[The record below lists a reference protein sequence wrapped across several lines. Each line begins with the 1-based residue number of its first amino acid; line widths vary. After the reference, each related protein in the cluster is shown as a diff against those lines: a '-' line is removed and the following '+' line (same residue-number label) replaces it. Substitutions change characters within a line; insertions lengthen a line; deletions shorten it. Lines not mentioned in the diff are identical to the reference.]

1 MTYCILLSI
10 SNILKIIYE
19 NIKEDFKLRIKIHW
33 QKIIIILSIIAIF
46 PLSNAIKTELD
57 KIHEES
63 NSSLNR
69 ANEEWKPF
77 GNSELDSYLN
87 SNSKVFTIEGKLLKR
102 IPYES
107 SSEEML
113 YDFEV
118 ESIVIQTST
127 GSKKYEIDKVHI
139 LVIAFNDFVDW
150 DQYLKSN
157 QEFNGI
163 TIGLKNYKGI
173 GRSSLEL
180 LDVDNSH
187 EKESLNRSDKKM
199 PDSDDTTEAS
209 TSTEKVDLDNYYN
222 SVQAAIDEMNN
233 KTGDTLSMERTSVTP
248 GIKINLSPLIASYS
262 VSEQRAI
269 IDALNETFY
278 NIAQNNGV
286 NSPKFYYYVNN
297 EEIAVN
303 RYIMDPSS
311 VKFKGVLK
319 N

>member
-1 MTYCILLSI
+1 M
-10 SNILKIIYE
+10 KIK
-19 NIKEDFKLRIKIHW
+19 KEDFKLGIKIHW
-33 QKIIIILSIIAIF
+33 QKIVILLSLIAIF
-46 PLSNAIKTELD
+46 PLANAIKTELNR
-57 KIHEES
+57 IHEES
-63 NSSLNR
+63 NSTLTR
-69 ANEEWKPF
+69 ANEEWRPF
-77 GNSELDSYLN
+77 GNTELDSYLN

-102 IPYES
+102 LPYKS
-107 SSEEML
+107 NSEEML
-113 YDFEV
+113 YEFEV

-127 GSKKYEIDKVHI
+127 GSKKYEIDKAHI
-139 LVIAFNDFVDW
+139 IVITFNDFVDW

-157 QEFNGI
+157 LEFNGI
-163 TIGLKNYKGI
+163 TIGLKDYKEI

-180 LDVDNSH
+180 LDVKYSD
-187 EKESLNRSDKKM
+187 EKESLKRSDQKM
-199 PDSDDTTEAS
+199 PDSEDTTDTS

-222 SVQAAIDEMNN
+222 SIQSAIDEMNN

-269 IDALNETFY
+269 VGALNETFY
-278 NIAQNNGV
+278 NIARNNGV
-286 NSPKFYYYVNN
+286 NSPKFYYYINN

-303 RYIMDPSS
+303 HYIMDPSS

>member
-1 MTYCILLSI
+1 M
-10 SNILKIIYE
+10 KIK
-19 NIKEDFKLRIKIHW
+19 KEDFKLGIKIHW
-33 QKIIIILSIIAIF
+33 QKIVILLSLIAIF
-46 PLSNAIKTELD
+46 PLANAIKTELNR
-57 KIHEES
+57 IHEES
-63 NSSLNR
+63 NSTLTR
-69 ANEEWKPF
+69 ANEEWRPF
-77 GNSELDSYLN
+77 GNTELDSYLN

-102 IPYES
+102 LPYES
-107 SSEEML
+107 NSEEML
-113 YDFEV
+113 YEFEV

-127 GSKKYEIDKVHI
+127 GSKKYEIDKAHI
-139 LVIAFNDFVDW
+139 IVITFNDFVDW

-157 QEFNGI
+157 LEFNGI
-163 TIGLKNYKGI
+163 TIGLKDYKEI

-180 LDVDNSH
+180 LDVKYSD

-209 TSTEKVDLDNYYN
+209 TPTEKVDLDNYYN

-233 KTGDTLSMERTSVTP
+233 KTGDTLSMERTSITP

-262 VSEQRAI
+262 VSDQRAI
-269 IDALNETFY
+269 IGALNETFY
-278 NIAQNNGV
+278 NIAKNNGV
-286 NSPKFYYYVNN
+286 NSPRFYYYIDN

-311 VKFKGVLK
+311 VKFKGILK

>member
-1 MTYCILLSI
+1 M
-10 SNILKIIYE
+10 KIE
-19 NIKEDFKLRIKIHW
+19 KEDFKLRIKIHW

-46 PLSNAIKTELD
+46 PLSSAIKTELD
-57 KIHEES
+57 RIHEES

-127 GSKKYEIDKVHI
+127 GSKKYEIDKAHI
-139 LVIAFNDFVDW
+139 LVITFNDFVDW

-157 QEFNGI
+157 LEFNGI
-163 TIGLKNYKGI
+163 TIGLKDYKEI

-180 LDVDNSH
+180 LDVKYSD
-187 EKESLNRSDKKM
+187 EKESLKRSDQKM
-199 PDSDDTTEAS
+199 PDSEDTTDTS

-222 SVQAAIDEMNN
+222 SIQSAIDEMNN

-269 IDALNETFY
+269 VGALNETFY
-278 NIAQNNGV
+278 NIARNNGV
-286 NSPKFYYYVNN
+286 NSPKFYYYINN

-303 RYIMDPSS
+303 HYIMDPSS

>member
-1 MTYCILLSI
+1 M
-10 SNILKIIYE
+10 KIK
-19 NIKEDFKLRIKIHW
+19 KEDFKLGIKIHW
-33 QKIIIILSIIAIF
+33 QKIVILLSLIAIF
-46 PLSNAIKTELD
+46 PLASAIKTELNR
-57 KIHEES
+57 IHEES
-63 NSSLNR
+63 NSTSTR
-69 ANEEWKPF
+69 ANEEWRPF
-77 GNSELDSYLN
+77 GNTELDSYLN

-102 IPYES
+102 LPYES
-107 SSEEML
+107 NSEEML
-113 YDFEV
+113 YEFEV

-127 GSKKYEIDKVHI
+127 GSKKYEIDKAHI
-139 LVIAFNDFVDW
+139 IVITFNDFVDW

-157 QEFNGI
+157 LEFNGI
-163 TIGLKNYKGI
+163 TIGLKDYKEI

-180 LDVDNSH
+180 LDVKYSD
-187 EKESLNRSDKKM
+187 EKESLKRSDQKM
-199 PDSDDTTEAS
+199 PDSEDTTDTS

-222 SVQAAIDEMNN
+222 SIQSAIDEMNN

-269 IDALNETFY
+269 IGALNETFY

-286 NSPKFYYYVNN
+286 NSPKFYYYINN

-303 RYIMDPSS
+303 HYIMDPSS

>member
-1 MTYCILLSI
+1 M
-10 SNILKIIYE
+10 KIE
-19 NIKEDFKLRIKIHW
+19 KEDFKLRIKIHW

-46 PLSNAIKTELD
+46 PLSSSIKTELD
-57 KIHEES
+57 RIHEES

-113 YDFEV
+113 YEFEV

-127 GSKKYEIDKVHI
+127 GSKKYEIDKAHI

-150 DQYLKSN
+150 DQYLKNN

-180 LDVDNSH
+180 LGVDNSH
-187 EKESLNRSDKKM
+187 EKESLNRSDKKT

-209 TSTEKVDLDNYYN
+209 TPAEKVDLDNYYN

-233 KTGDTLSMERTSVTP
+233 KTGDSLSMERTSVTP

-269 IDALNETFY
+269 IGALNETFY

-286 NSPKFYYYVNN
+286 NSPKFYYYINN

-311 VKFKGVLK
+311 VKFKGILK
-319 N
+319 D

>member
-19 NIKEDFKLRIKIHW
+19 NRKEDFKLRIKIHW

-57 KIHEES
+57 RIREES

-127 GSKKYEIDKVHI
+127 GSKKYEIDKAHI
-139 LVIAFNDFVDW
+139 LVITFNDFVDW

-157 QEFNGI
+157 LEFNGI
-163 TIGLKNYKGI
+163 TIGLKDYKEI

-180 LDVDNSH
+180 LGVKDSD
-187 EKESLNRSDKKM
+187 EKESINRSDKKM
-199 PDSDDTTEAS
+199 PDSEDTTESS
-209 TSTEKVDLDNYYN
+209 TPTEKVDLDNYYN

-269 IDALNETFY
+269 IGALNETFY

>member
-1 MTYCILLSI
+1 M
-10 SNILKIIYE
+10 
-19 NIKEDFKLRIKIHW
+19 
-33 QKIIIILSIIAIF
+33 
-46 PLSNAIKTELD
+46 
-57 KIHEES
+57 
-63 NSSLNR
+63 NR

-127 GSKKYEIDKVHI
+127 GSKKYEIDKAHI

-157 QEFNGI
+157 QEFKGI

-180 LDVDNSH
+180 LGVENSH

-209 TSTEKVDLDNYYN
+209 TPTEKVDLDNYYN

-262 VSEQRAI
+262 VSEKRAI
-269 IDALNETFY
+269 IGALNETFY

-286 NSPKFYYYVNN
+286 NSPRFYYYIDN

-311 VKFKGVLK
+311 VKFKGILK